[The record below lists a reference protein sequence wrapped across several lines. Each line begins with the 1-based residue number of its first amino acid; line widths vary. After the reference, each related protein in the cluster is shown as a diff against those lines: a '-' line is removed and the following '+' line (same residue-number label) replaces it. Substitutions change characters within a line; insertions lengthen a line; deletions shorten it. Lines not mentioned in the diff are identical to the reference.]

1 MSDHTGYFDEDGNEL
16 TREEVDALG
25 DDVEVVEEEVADA
38 PAAPQPAAQ
47 APVAVA
53 APAKPGKNL
62 KALALGAVAVVAVL
76 GGGAAFG
83 LSQLGNQNTAQDAKA
98 AVSSKSA
105 EVRESIAPS
114 SSAAPVEEAE
124 VHGTPVM
131 GLGCQEGAFLA
142 AQWAEGDPAP
152 THQLGVEE
160 VISMPVG
167 FTERMRKGEEKAGQR
182 PKTAAVQMSSERLGI
197 YVAGTENA
205 QSNGDPVWWRV
216 NVAISGGFS
225 VIGEGYGDGSDRDA
239 RMASCPTID
248 AGTYRVVGDGG
259 STDAPTAVTLVKP
272 EWSKGAL
279 GGWALIG
286 DKLARVQVEQT
297 PKGGDAASSSPAPSE

>member
-1 MSDHTGYFDEDGNEL
+1 MSDNEHVEYVDEDGNPL
-16 TREEVDALG
+16 TPEEVAALG
-25 DDVEVVEEEVADA
+25 DDVEVEEVAVAPA
-38 PAAPQPAAQ
+38 PAAKQPAAAPS
-47 APVAVA
+47 APVGKGVKAALAGAAVVV
-53 APAKPGKNL
+53 
-62 KALALGAVAVVAVL
+62 LALGGGLAYTMSQVGNENTASDVKDAVA
-76 GGGAAFG
+76 
-83 LSQLGNQNTAQDAKA
+83 
-98 AVSSKSA
+98 SKSS
-105 EVRESIAPS
+105 EIRESIAPS
-114 SSAAPVEEAE
+114 SSAVPVEEAE
-124 VHGTPVM
+124 VHGTPVT